1 MSRTTTLLLPCNATS
16 CSMSSWTRLAKEF
29 TSYSLSY
36 WESGPYFG
44 SPTSS
49 VRQTNV
55 QIEIPHV
62 EITNSFDMEIPL
74 QMFGVVNIFQVRR
87 KRVEM
92 PCRKTPICVG
102 DAMCFYDGLLLENN
116 KRFLQVLF
124 IITSISFFFL
134 TERASELRQIGW
146 LFIERI
152 KNVRCSSNVEDVNH
166 RLQKPLRYHS
176 TG

>member
-62 EITNSFDMEIPL
+62 EIANSFDMEIPL

-87 KRVEM
+87 KRVKRVD
-92 PCRKTPICVG
+92 PN
-102 DAMCFYDGLLLENN
+102 AM
-116 KRFLQVLF
+116 
-124 IITSISFFFL
+124 S
-134 TERASELRQIGW
+134 
-146 LFIERI
+146 
-152 KNVRCSSNVEDVNH
+152 
-166 RLQKPLRYHS
+166 
-176 TG
+176 